1 LFVIVVAQKVIASKL
16 IENKFM
22 NLFIKNNI
30 KSNAQI
36 EGVFFDI
43 NQVHHLKRLFMT

>member
-1 LFVIVVAQKVIASKL
+1 MKL
-16 IENKFM
+16 
-22 NLFIKNNI
+22 
-30 KSNAQI
+30 NAQI